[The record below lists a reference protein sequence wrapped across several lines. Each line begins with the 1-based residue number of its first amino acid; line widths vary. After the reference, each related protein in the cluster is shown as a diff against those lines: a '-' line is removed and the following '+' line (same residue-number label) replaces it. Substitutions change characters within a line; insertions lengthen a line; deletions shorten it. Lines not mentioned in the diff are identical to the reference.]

1 MSPTE
6 AVELSKNE
14 RTTGH
19 GHRVLRRW
27 LIIASI
33 AFVSLVSAYVIFLA
47 VDWPFTEDAIV
58 GVLQERFARS
68 VTVDRF
74 QRTYFPPG
82 CIVEGIKF
90 LHRKHKEKSPL
101 ITVRKL
107 VIEGSYSGMLRVRKR
122 IPFVRVV
129 GLHVTVPP
137 KLPNGEPNPVMPLTH
152 GRPDSVSS
160 VIVGT
165 AIADEAILDFLPNPP
180 GKKTFRLVIDKLR
193 LDNIGNDKPISY
205 RVRFSNTTPPG
216 LIESSGVFGP
226 WKPDNPGSTLAQGSY
241 QYRDANLA
249 VFSGISG
256 TLSSTGTFKGTLA
269 RLNAIG
275 TAEVPSFQ
283 VKDTSHIRR
292 LTARFTAA
300 VNATN
305 GDTEL
310 DQVVAHFDRTTVMVQ
325 GAVASRNGE
334 SGKTASL
341 DMFMQDGRIE
351 DVLDL
356 FISARQSPM
365 TGSVGLRAH
374 VFLPP
379 SPDPFVQRLQ
389 MTGDFGVGSARFTNR
404 ETEQSISRLS
414 ESAEKKKAPPENPET
429 VLSNLKGHGVLN
441 GGTAKLSNLSFDVPG
456 AAASMQGTYDLV
468 NYQIDLRGILRTNGK
483 PADATT
489 GFKSFLLKALNP
501 FFKKQGKAKLVPI
514 KITGRYGHTNIGLDL
529 RPGNRAAT
537 ARERSYP
544 GTK

>member
-1 MSPTE
+1 MSPT
-6 AVELSKNE
+6 ATAELSRHE
-14 RTTGH
+14 RATGQ
-19 GHRVLRRW
+19 GHRILRRW
-27 LIIASI
+27 SIIALI
-33 AFVSLVSAYVIFLA
+33 AFLSLITAYVIFLA
-47 VDWPFTEDAIV
+47 VDWPFTQDAVV

-68 VTVDRF
+68 VTVDHF

-90 LHRKHKEKSPL
+90 LHRKHKEKAPL
-101 ITVRKL
+101 ITVQKL
-107 VIEGSYSGMLRVRKR
+107 VIEGSYSGMLRIRKR

-137 KLPNGEPNPVMPLTH
+137 NSHNGEPNPVMPLTH

-165 AIADEAILDFLPNPP
+165 AIADGAVLDFLPNPP
-180 GKKTFRLVIDKLR
+180 GKKNFRLVIDMLR

-205 RVRFSNTTPPG
+205 RVRFPNTTPPG
-216 LIESSGVFGP
+216 LIESNGVFGP
-226 WKPDNPGSTLAQGSY
+226 WKPDNPGSTPAQGSY

-269 RLNAIG
+269 RLNAAG

-292 LTARFTAA
+292 LTAQFTAA

-310 DQVVAHFDRTTVMVQ
+310 NQVIAHFDRTTVLVR
-325 GAVASRNGE
+325 GAVTSQSGQN
-334 SGKTASL
+334 GKTASL
-341 DMFMQDGRIE
+341 DLFMREGRIE

-365 TGSVGLRAH
+365 TGRVALRAH
-374 VFLPP
+374 LDLPP
-379 SPDPFVQRLQ
+379 PPGDFVKRLKL
-389 MTGDFGVGSARFTNR
+389 TGDFGVGSARFTDR
-404 ETEQSISRLS
+404 QTEQSISRLS

-429 VLSNLKGHGVLN
+429 VLSNLKGHAVLSE
-441 GGTAKLSNLSFDVPG
+441 GT
-456 AAASMQGTYDLV
+456 
-468 NYQIDLRGILRTNGK
+468 GK
-483 PADATT
+483 S
-489 GFKSFLLKALNP
+489 FKSFVRCA
-501 FFKKQGKAKLVPI
+501 
-514 KITGRYGHTNIGLDL
+514 GRDCIDARNIQSGELS
-529 RPGNRAAT
+529 GQIFT
-537 ARERSYP
+537 AS
-544 GTK
+544 